1 MLGLELQ
8 LTSVH
13 LGCTGT
19 LNSRVMSISIH
30 YFIDR
35 WRILLAVTWKI
46 AHARGPAR
54 RSDTGIV
61 DWHRTEFLRIR
72 TSLPASC
79 TGWLCNDLSGSY
91 WLSVTAALDGR
102 SNTWVIRI
110 TELPV
115 SLTDMS
121 SSVYTCCSA
130 VCSADVLNPRM
141 KQHQLQRTSDYRPV
155 EHSAA
160 QPAYYGRAQLTL
172 GQILWPISQLTYNP
186 WPLSLD
192 PWPLTLDYCYS
203 LVCV

>member
-1 MLGLELQ
+1 MLGLALE

-19 LNSRVMSISIH
+19 LNSRVMSISIN

-110 TELPV
+110 TELPM

-130 VCSADVLNPRM
+130 ARINRRRHVWEISMQWLD
-141 KQHQLQRTSDYRPV
+141 
-155 EHSAA
+155 
-160 QPAYYGRAQLTL
+160 LTAMA
-172 GQILWPISQLTYNP
+172 
-186 WPLSLD
+186 LS
-192 PWPLTLDYCYS
+192 PSSSSSSSSVYCTK
-203 LVCV
+203 V

>member
-1 MLGLELQ
+1 MIELGLMLGLELE
-8 LTSVH
+8 LTSVY

-19 LNSRVMSISIH
+19 LNSRVMSISIN

-35 WRILLAVTWKI
+35 WRILLTLTWKI
-46 AHARGPAR
+46 AHARGPVR

-110 TELPV
+110 TEFPL

-121 SSVYTCCSA
+121 SSVYTCCSLLCWCLKPTHETTPTTA
-130 VCSADVLNPRM
+130 NEWL
-141 KQHQLQRTSDYRPV
+141 
-155 EHSAA
+155 
-160 QPAYYGRAQLTL
+160 
-172 GQILWPISQLTYNP
+172 
-186 WPLSLD
+186 
-192 PWPLTLDYCYS
+192 
-203 LVCV
+203 